1 MKEKMKPKIV
11 DYDRYDYDYTQY
23 WKDRQYENNAE
34 HIALQKLLK
43 GEKGDWFIDIG
54 GSYGRLAD
62 LYTDKFKNCVILDYS
77 YKTLVKNKDSI
88 HEKFPN
94 CILIAANAYHMPFK
108 KDVFDGGL
116 MVRVLHHIERQK
128 EYVKELA
135 RVLKED
141 AQYIQEY
148 ANKIHLKARIR
159 AFLKND
165 KEFNSLEPYQQ
176 PTIHLEGAKGD
187 GVRFLNYHP
196 KYIQNLFKQEGFE
209 IEEKQGC
216 SFLRIPFLKKTLGTK
231 VLTSFERYLQI
242 IFANS
247 NIPPSIFVK
256 TELAIGGKDGEYKKL
271 KDILACPKCKRS
283 LYFEEDSC
291 YCNRC
296 KKKYLRKD
304 GVWDF
309 RID

>member
-1 MKEKMKPKIV
+1 MKPEIV

-34 HIALQKLLK
+34 HVALKKLLK
-43 GEKGDWFIDIG
+43 GEGGDWFIDIG

-62 LYTDKFKNCVILDYS
+62 LYTDKYKNCVILDYS
-77 YKTLVKNKDSI
+77 YKTLVKNRDSI
-88 HEKFPN
+88 QEKFPN
-94 CILIAANAYHMPFK
+94 CILISADAYNMPFK

-141 AQYIQEY
+141 AEYIQEY

-159 AFLKND
+159 AFLSKD
-165 KEFNSLEPYQQ
+165 KEFNNLKPYQQ

-187 GVRFLNYHP
+187 GVKFLNYHP
-196 KYIQNLFKQEGFE
+196 KYIENLFKQEGFE

-216 SFLRIPFLKKTLGTK
+216 SFLRIPILKKILGTK
-231 VLTSFERYLQI
+231 ILTFFERWLQMV
-242 IFANS
+242 FSNS
-247 NIPPSIFVK
+247 NIPPSIFIK
-256 TELAIGGKDGEYKKL
+256 TELEVGDDKGKYKRL
-271 KDILACPKCKRS
+271 EDILACPKCKNS
-283 LYFEEDSC
+283 LYFDNKSC
-291 YCNRC
+291 FCDIC
-296 KKKYLRKD
+296 KKKYFRKD

-309 RID
+309 RIE